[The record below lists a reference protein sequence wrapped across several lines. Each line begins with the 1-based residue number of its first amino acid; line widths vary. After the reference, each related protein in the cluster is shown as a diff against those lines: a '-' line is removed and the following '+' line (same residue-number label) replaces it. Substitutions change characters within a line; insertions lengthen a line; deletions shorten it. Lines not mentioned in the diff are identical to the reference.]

1 MCQRI
6 MRNDTAA
13 AEKRP
18 ADLPNQMHM
27 HRINSISR
35 LNIVALTINTLTLTF
50 LFSFQMPYLVNECF

>member
-6 MRNDTAA
+6 MRNDTVV

-18 ADLPNQMHM
+18 AYLPNQTHTQC
-27 HRINSISR
+27 INSISR
-35 LNIVALTINTLTLTF
+35 LNMVALSVNTLTLTF